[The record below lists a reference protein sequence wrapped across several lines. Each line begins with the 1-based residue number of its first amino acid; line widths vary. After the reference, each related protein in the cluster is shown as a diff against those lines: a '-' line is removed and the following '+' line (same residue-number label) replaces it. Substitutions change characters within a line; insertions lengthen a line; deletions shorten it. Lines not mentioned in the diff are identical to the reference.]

1 MTLSEVKNLNRFSF
15 DDGLTKEQFE
25 LRAGNTYIPMFFNM
39 LNPID
44 RAVNFG
50 VLMDKARELECADII
65 FSTAQTIMKQEN
77 CPELFELPEPE
88 LTVKK
93 AVPLSPFPVNSLPN
107 VLSEYLKAVSD
118 DVQVYPEMCVLPMLS
133 VLSVCCQGKFEIEL
147 PNTSHR
153 EPLNLYTVTIAKP
166 GERKSGVFNSFTAP
180 IYEYQ
185 SKENERRKPAISEYQ
200 ANRAFLE
207 NQYHNAVK
215 GKNASLE
222 RAKELKKEL
231 DELKAVNPLSLTAND
246 CTAEAIA
253 VSMSDNNGVMSIID
267 DECGV
272 FDVISGLYSNGNSNI
287 DIFLKAY
294 DGTPVNIRRC
304 AKQIDIK
311 KPLITFGI
319 MAQPKAFENAI
330 GNPQFIGRG
339 LIQRFIFSFPES
351 KQGERTQSSPPVPEN
366 IKNAYNELIERLL
379 NIPTPEKPLI
389 LKFNRSASLLL
400 KDYYDYIE
408 VRLKTGGQLEY
419 MSEWA
424 NKLYAKC
431 IRIAG
436 LLHLCEYSGAEPV
449 DEQTAQRAVNIAMW
463 LENHAHKAF
472 GGIEPDS
479 DEITEKAKYIL
490 SRLKTNEYKELS
502 FREIVR
508 LCRKIKKADDFTE
521 PLALLEDKKYIREIP
536 SEYSGT
542 GRKPLPKYKINALIY
557 DKAFN
562 SITAQ

>member
-1 MTLSEVKNLNRFSF
+1 MTLSEVKALNRFSF

-39 LNPID
+39 LNPIEK
-44 RAVNFG
+44 AVNFG

-65 FSTAQTIMKQEN
+65 FPTAQNIMQQEN
-77 CPELFELPEPE
+77 CPELFELPDPE

-93 AVPLSPFPVNSLPN
+93 TVPLSPFPVNSLPK
-107 VLSEYLKAVSD
+107 VLAEYLKAVSD
-118 DVQVYPEMCVLPMLS
+118 DVQVYPEMCALPMLS
-133 VLSVCCQGKFEIEL
+133 VLSLCCQGKFEIEL
-147 PNTSHR
+147 PNTSHH
-153 EPLNLYTVTIAKP
+153 EPLNLYSVTIAKP

-366 IKNAYNELIERLL
+366 IKKAYNELIERLL
-379 NIPTPEKPLI
+379 NIPTPEKL
-389 LKFNRSASLLL
+389 LTLRFNRSASLIL

-431 IRIAG
+431 VRIAG

-490 SRLKTNEYKELS
+490 SRLKTNEYKVLT

-536 SEYSGT
+536 VEYLGKGQRPS
-542 GRKPLPKYKINALIY
+542 PKYKINPLIY

-562 SITAQ
+562 SITA